1 VTEDSEVGQPQ
12 GAAHPG
18 DDEAPRPGDD
28 EGLLP
33 GTRAGRPQGAAH
45 PGDDEGPLPN
55 DDPPLLFT
63 PLVRQPG
70 QAIPDWLFGPR
81 GMAGLPA
88 PLSPPQGVNIA
99 VGIDIIEVDRVRKV
113 FEHHGE
119 RFLKR
124 VFTEAEVWQ
133 CRGKA
138 TRLAGRFAA
147 KEAISKALGT
157 GIHGVTW
164 REMEVVQLRSGR
176 PTVRLHGNAKRRAEM
191 LGLSAFDVSIA
202 DLKEFSIAIAV
213 AVQTSLSSL

>member
-1 VTEDSEVGQPQ
+1 MAE
-12 GAAHPG
+12 
-18 DDEAPRPGDD
+18 
-28 EGLLP
+28 
-33 GTRAGRPQGAAH
+33 
-45 PGDDEGPLPN
+45 
-55 DDPPLLFT
+55 DPPILFT

-70 QAIPDWLFGPR
+70 MAIPDWLFGPA
-81 GMAGLPA
+81 GLAGLPA
-88 PLSPPQGVNIA
+88 PLTPPQGVNIA

-113 FEHHGE
+113 YERHGE
-119 RFLKR
+119 RFLRR

-157 GIHGVTW
+157 GLHGVAW

-176 PTVRLHGNAKRRAEM
+176 PTVRLHGNAKRRAEL

-202 DLKEFSIAIAV
+202 DLQAFSIAV
-213 AVQTSLSSL
+213 AIGVQTSLPPPADTP